1 MRDENRKRFKIY
13 TLKSMWQKTATC
25 IYRGAR
31 RALTWLSES
40 HAKVTRNGAAFLR
53 LKYAGKTAENGGKEQ
68 GKKECKTGKK
78 KAVRGGKSGSR
89 SQSGSAGDGS
99 APPRFR
105 SGFSVGSSV
114 ATCARIRRSVATP
127 LVYIYGR
134 TSHSHRV
141 FSGYLKVISKSP
153 FPSSC
158 FQSFFWIIFSCF
170 NPPWRVLGCGERSEP
185 HSSMPST
192 RHGAR

>member
-114 ATCARIRRSVATP
+114 ATCARIRRRAAPPHT
-127 LVYIYGR
+127 
-134 TSHSHRV
+134 
-141 FSGYLKVISKSP
+141 
-153 FPSSC
+153 SSC
-158 FQSFFWIIFSCF
+158 LTATLFFW
-170 NPPWRVLGCGERSEP
+170 RTGEENIL
-185 HSSMPST
+185 
-192 RHGAR
+192 